1 MKELVDKSIAILEK
15 SNEDG
20 KGTAASQKR
29 LAAAWVSQEDRC
41 GGRKADL

>member
-20 KGTAASQKR
+20 KGTAAQKR
-29 LAAAWVSQEDRC
+29 LAAARVSQEDRC
-41 GGRKADL
+41 GGWKADL

>member
-20 KGTAASQKR
+20 KGTAARQKR
-29 LAAAWVSQEDRC
+29 LAAARVSQEDRC
-41 GGRKADL
+41 GGWKADL